1 MRNRSSTCAG
11 LIVLALA
18 VVLLQPTRSM
28 SNEKQAIKPA
38 NRAEQRQLDQL
49 SDLLDVYCVKCH
61 DATTTRGLIDLEKM
75 LVQDPLVKDHPE
87 WTNVYQRII
96 DGDMPPK
103 KSKQPSK
110 RERQRMADLVDRL
123 VMQFDYASVATPG
136 HEPVR
141 RLTRREYSNTLQD
154 LLGIDWDATEIF
166 PDEMVGES
174 GFDNSANTLF
184 LQAGLMERFLTA
196 ADTAVDMALPPDAT
210 KQQWEHVVGEEA
222 VKLPL
227 GTRQAE
233 ASLAYFLPRAF
244 RRPVS
249 EAEAANAMEHYR
261 AALKRGSGH
270 EDALRAA
277 LKNTLIE
284 APFLMRMEAAP
295 GRKPEPG
302 RHAAVGPYGLAS
314 RLSYFLWSS
323 MPDDELFRLA
333 GERDP
338 KRRLDDPA
346 VLRSQI
352 DRMLKD
358 PRAMSLGTSF
368 ASQWLGFIHLGS
380 RHRPDPID
388 MPEFT
393 ESLFE
398 SMRMESAHV
407 FHEIITK
414 NKPITEIID
423 ADYTYVNEEL
433 ARYYGWRNVRG
444 EQIRR
449 IKLPDKRRGGFI
461 TQASILMITAHPE
474 RTSPVIRGNW
484 VLSEL
489 LGTPPP
495 PPPPDV
501 SEFSE
506 RIEEAELSLKRK
518 MQLHSQKASCANCHK
533 RIDPLGLALENFD
546 QHGRWRARRGEGHGP
561 RVQADGELPE
571 GISFNGPTQF
581 KAALLKARLDDLNLQ
596 ISRKMLSY
604 ALGRQLTYTDE
615 HSVRLIAK
623 EVKASGYR
631 TRALVEAVVQS
642 DAFRYQLP
650 PEPDG
655 AQP

>member
-1 MRNRSSTCAG
+1 MRSQSSTCVG
-11 LIVLALA
+11 LILLALA
-18 VVLLQPTRSM
+18 IVTLSPAQSM
-28 SNEKQAIKPA
+28 SGDREAVKPA
-38 NRAEQRQLDQL
+38 NRAQQRQLEQL
-49 SDLLDVYCVKCH
+49 DELLGKYCMNCH
-61 DATTTRGLIDLEKM
+61 DGTTNRGQIDLEKM
-75 LVQDPLVKDHPE
+75 LVQDPLVRDYPE

-96 DGDMPPK
+96 DGNMPPK
-103 KSKQPSK
+103 KSKQPAK
-110 RERQRMADLVDRL
+110 AERQQMGDLVDRL

-136 HEPVR
+136 YEPIR
-141 RLTRREYSNTLQD
+141 RMTRREYSNTLRD
-154 LLGIDWDATEIF
+154 LLGIDWDAADIF
-166 PDEMVGES
+166 PSEMVGAS

-196 ADTAVDMALPPDAT
+196 ADTAIDTALPADAT
-210 KQQWEHVVGEEA
+210 KQQWQRVIGKEAAALQAGE
-222 VKLPL
+222 
-227 GTRQAE
+227 GRAE
-233 ASLAYFLPRAF
+233 AALAHFLPRAF
-244 RRPVS
+244 RRPASVS
-249 EAEAANAMEHYR
+249 ESTNAMEHYR
-261 AALKRGSGH
+261 AALKRGSDHGY
-270 EDALRAA
+270 ALRAA

-284 APFLMRMEAAP
+284 VPFLLRMEAAP
-295 GRKPEPG
+295 RIKPEPG
-302 RHAAVGPYGLAS
+302 KAVTIGPYELAS

-323 MPDDELFRLA
+323 MPDDALFRLA
-333 GERDP
+333 GERDL
-338 KRRLDDPA
+338 KRRLDHPA
-346 VLRSQI
+346 VLSRQI

-358 PRAMSLGTSF
+358 PKAMSLGTSF

-407 FHEIITK
+407 FHEIMIK

-433 ARYYGWRNVRG
+433 ARFYGWRGVRG
-444 EQIRR
+444 DTMRR
-449 IKLPDKRRGGFI
+449 IALPDKRRGGFM

-495 PPPPDV
+495 PPPPDAG
-501 SEFSE
+501 EFSE
-506 RIEEAELSLKRK
+506 RIEEADLSLKRK
-518 MQLHSQKASCANCHK
+518 MELHSQKKSCANCHK

-546 QHGRWRARRGEGHGP
+546 HHGRWRTRMDEGEGA
-561 RVQADGELPE
+561 RVRADGELPE
-571 GISFNGPTQF
+571 GIAFNGPTQF
-581 KAALLKARLDDLNLQ
+581 KEALLKVRLDDLNHQ

-604 ALGRQLTYTDE
+604 ALGRQLLYTDE
-615 HSVRLIAK
+615 HSVRMIAK

-631 TRALVEAVVQS
+631 TRALVEAIVQS

-655 AQP
+655 VQP